1 MQLNAGKKVNDKNED
16 RYLFYS
22 NIILDI
28 LEYITKLFYYLIY
41 ILSALF
47 CLYGF
52 ILYIADTIFQWV
64 HPVYKRM

>member
-1 MQLNAGKKVNDKNED
+1 MQLNAGKKVNDKNQD

-28 LEYITKLFYYLIY
+28 LEYFTKLFYYLIY

-52 ILYIADTIFQWV
+52 ILYIADTIFQ
-64 HPVYKRM
+64 

>member
-52 ILYIADTIFQWV
+52 ILYITDTIFQ
-64 HPVYKRM
+64 